1 MKTMKMRSKD
11 FFRYHMLEV
20 VLIFL
25 VFLLALTAPGFFT
38 LTNFFNILRS
48 SAMQGVIAFG
58 MTMVIISGEIDL
70 SVGSAV
76 AFSGCLLAWGARF
89 LHRTLGMDMITAI
102 AISIFAV
109 ILLGFLIG
117 SGTALIRNYYEVP
130 TLIITLAL
138 MTALRGFANLIIGG
152 FPVTGYPQWFNFFGG
167 GYVFGIPFPAIVFLI
182 TFLVIN
188 FVMTST
194 TFGRAIYAVGGNQE
208 SARLSGIHVNKVK
221 IIVLGTT
228 GALSA
233 LAGIMVSALIMSG
246 SASVARGWE
255 LIVISSVIIGGT
267 SLSGGIGTVRG
278 TFIGV
283 LFLGVLVNGMTLL
296 DISEYWQHVVRGALI
311 LGAVLINTIQVR
323 KIVHVDAIA
332 IAEESM
338 EDEQETS

>member
-1 MKTMKMRSKD
+1 
-11 FFRYHMLEV
+11 MLEV

-38 LTNFFNILRS
+38 PTNFFNILRS

-76 AFSGCLLAWGARF
+76 AFSGCLTAWGSRF
-89 LHRTLGMDMITAI
+89 LHQTLGLDMVSAIT
-102 AISIFAV
+102 ISIIV
-109 ILLGFLIG
+109 VLLLGFLIG
-117 SGTALIRNYYEVP
+117 TGTAMIRNHYEVP

-167 GYVFGIPFPAIVFLI
+167 GRVFGIPFPAIVFLI
-182 TFLVIN
+182 TFAVIN

-208 SARLSGIHVNKVK
+208 SARLSGINVNKVK
-221 IIVLGTT
+221 IIVLGAT

-255 LIVISSVIIGGT
+255 LTIISSVIIGGT
-267 SLSGGIGTVRG
+267 ALSGGIGTVRG
-278 TFIGV
+278 TFVGV

-323 KIVHVDAIA
+323 KIVQTDAIT
-332 IAEESM
+332 IAEESA
-338 EDEQETS
+338 EESQENT